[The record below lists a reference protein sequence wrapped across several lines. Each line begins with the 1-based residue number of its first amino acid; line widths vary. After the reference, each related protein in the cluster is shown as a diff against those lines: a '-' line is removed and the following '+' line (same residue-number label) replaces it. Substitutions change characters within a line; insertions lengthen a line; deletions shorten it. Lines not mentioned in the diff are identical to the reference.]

1 MIRLVA
7 TDVDGTLV
15 KDGSHVLDPAYFDM
29 IRRLRRKG
37 VYVCVCS
44 GRQYHSIHH
53 LFAPVAGELFFLAE
67 NGTLVR
73 TEEKILQTW
82 PIDPDYYIPLI
93 RDIRKIDG
101 AAAVVC
107 SPRIARVEAGED
119 SEVYRFLKEG
129 YSYMLEN
136 IPDLTTIP
144 SGEVLKLSVYH
155 ERAEKGLLP
164 LTSSHWAED
173 LALEPSTCQ
182 QGKCP
187 FLPAGSSRYQKRR
200 NALFRRQHQR
210 SLSLRPGRAQRHSLQ
225 CAQGGP
231 RGSRFCRRFLRESW
245 GVERTAEDLC
255 PGSHRIKA
263 LRIQSRRIR
272 SRRI

>member
-15 KDGSHVLDPAYFDM
+15 KDGSHVLDPAYYDM

-164 LTSSHWAED
+164 LTSSHWADD
-173 LALEPSTCQ
+173 LALEPS
-182 QGKCP
+182 GVVWLDICP
-187 FLPAGSSRYQKRR
+187 RHASKG
-200 NALFRRQHQR
+200 NALSFLQDHLGIRKEETLYFGDNINDLSAFAQAGLKGTVSNARREVREAADFVGDSYENLGVLKELQR
-210 SLSLRPGRAQRHSLQ
+210 IFAPV
-225 CAQGGP
+225 
-231 RGSRFCRRFLRESW
+231 FTESK
-245 GVERTAEDLC
+245 
-255 PGSHRIKA
+255 SKN
-263 LRIQSRRIR
+263 S
-272 SRRI
+272 

>member
-82 PIDPDYYIPLI
+82 SIDPDYYIP
-93 RDIRKIDG
+93 
-101 AAAVVC
+101 
-107 SPRIARVEAGED
+107 
-119 SEVYRFLKEG
+119 
-129 YSYMLEN
+129 LEN

-173 LALEPSTCQ
+173 LALEPS
-182 QGKCP
+182 GVVWLDICP
-187 FLPAGSSRYQKRR
+187 RHASKG
-200 NALFRRQHQR
+200 NALSFLQDHLGIKKEETLYFGDNINDLSAFAQAGLKGTVSNARREVREAADFVGDSYENLGVLKELQR
-210 SLSLRPGRAQRHSLQ
+210 IFAPVLT
-225 CAQGGP
+225 
-231 RGSRFCRRFLRESW
+231 E
-245 GVERTAEDLC
+245 
-255 PGSHRIKA
+255 
-263 LRIQSRRIR
+263 
-272 SRRI
+272 

>member
-15 KDGSHVLDPAYFDM
+15 KDGSHVLDPAYYDM

-107 SPRIARVEAGED
+107 SPRIARLEAGED

-164 LTSSHWAED
+164 LTSSHWADD
-173 LALEPSTCQ
+173 LALEPS
-182 QGKCP
+182 GVVWLDICP
-187 FLPAGSSRYQKRR
+187 RHASKG
-200 NALFRRQHQR
+200 NALSFLQDHLGIRKEETLYFGDNINDLSAFAQAGLKGTVSNARREVREAADFVGDSYENLGVLKELQR
-210 SLSLRPGRAQRHSLQ
+210 IFAPV
-225 CAQGGP
+225 
-231 RGSRFCRRFLRESW
+231 FTESK
-245 GVERTAEDLC
+245 
-255 PGSHRIKA
+255 SKN
-263 LRIQSRRIR
+263 S
-272 SRRI
+272 

>member
-119 SEVYRFLKEG
+119 SEVYRFLKDG

-144 SGEVLKLSVYH
+144 AGEVLKLSVYH

-173 LALEPSTCQ
+173 LALEPS
-182 QGKCP
+182 GVVWLDICP
-187 FLPAGSSRYQKRR
+187 RHASKG
-200 NALFRRQHQR
+200 NALSFLQDHLGIKKEETLYFGDNINDLSAFAQAGLKGTVSNARREVLEAADFVGDSYENLGVLKELQR
-210 SLSLRPGRAQRHSLQ
+210 IFAPVLT
-225 CAQGGP
+225 
-231 RGSRFCRRFLRESW
+231 E
-245 GVERTAEDLC
+245 
-255 PGSHRIKA
+255 
-263 LRIQSRRIR
+263 
-272 SRRI
+272 